1 MSEIQRKL
9 LYVFPGQGSQYCGMG
24 SDLVD
29 EFESAREIF
38 ERSSEAVGYDMAAL
52 CFEDASDQLNLT
64 QFTQPALVTHQLAC
78 LAALQGLL
86 GEKAATPLLTAG
98 HSLGEY
104 SALVVAG
111 ALTVEDAI
119 TLVKRRGELM
129 GQLGEGSMLAT
140 TLDVETAAALADKYY
155 CGIGGCNLPEQ
166 TVIAGPDSDL
176 EALRL
181 EMADVYPRKRA
192 IPLKTEGAFHTYLM
206 VEAARRFRAV
216 LDEVEFSKLEIDVLS
231 NYTGKL
237 HDSDAG
243 AIRSRL
249 FFQLFNPVRWF
260 ACIDTAF
267 QQGIDLIVELGGG
280 IGSGEAPAEKRPNL
294 ESMIKKSLKLSGHE
308 AEYLPAISAEG
319 IHAVAERLAG

>member
-1 MSEIQRKL
+1 
-9 LYVFPGQGSQYCGMG
+9 
-24 SDLVD
+24 
-29 EFESAREIF
+29 
-38 ERSSEAVGYDMAAL
+38 
-52 CFEDASDQLNLT
+52 
-64 QFTQPALVTHQLAC
+64 
-78 LAALQGLL
+78 
-86 GEKAATPLLTAG
+86 
-98 HSLGEY
+98 
-104 SALVVAG
+104 
-111 ALTVEDAI
+111 
-119 TLVKRRGELM
+119 
-129 GQLGEGSMLAT
+129 
-140 TLDVETAAALADKYY
+140 
-155 CGIGGCNLPEQ
+155 
-166 TVIAGPDSDL
+166 
-176 EALRL
+176 
-181 EMADVYPRKRA
+181 
-192 IPLKTEGAFHTYLM
+192 M
-206 VEAARRFRAV
+206 VEAARRFRTV

-267 QQGIDLIVELGGG
+267 QQGIDFIVELGGG